1 MSTSTEQTVTEYF
14 AAIRAMD
21 VERWVNTFTPDA
33 TTRDPAG
40 TPAITGH
47 EALRGFLTHI
57 LGSFRSIG
65 LYENHVYV
73 SGNSAAIQWTG
84 RAESKSGKQ
93 VEFAGI
99 DVIDCNDEGKIVLVR
114 AFWDPAPVFA
124 AIAD

>member
-1 MSTSTEQTVTEYF
+1 MPTRTEQTVTEYF

-33 TTRDPAG
+33 TTHDPVG
-40 TPAITGH
+40 TPPITGH

-57 LGSFRSIG
+57 LGSFRTVG
-65 LYENHVYV
+65 LFEDHVYTA
-73 SGNSAAIQWTG
+73 GNSAAVQWTG

-93 VEFAGI
+93 VVFNGI
-99 DVIDCNDEGKIVLVR
+99 DVIDCNADGKIILVR
-114 AFWDPAPVFA
+114 AFWDPTPVFA